1 MLRLHSEFS
10 LEETAYVDSSTWAPN
25 DLGGLEDPTLLNSKH
40 PAYSQGWNN
49 EESVDI
55 EGWR

>member
-40 PAYSQGWNN
+40 PAYS
-49 EESVDI
+49 
-55 EGWR
+55 